1 MGRGELGEGTRRGE
15 WHTGRRPAVVGCA
28 GSGFGREL
36 GRMEARAE
44 LGRRGLAEVVA
55 DGCFGGLER
64 MSSCMVNAR
73 SQHCWAKPSVAPG
86 VRRSGQP
93 T

>member
-1 MGRGELGEGTRRGE
+1 MGRRELGEGTRRGE
-15 WHTGRRPAVVGCA
+15 WHTGRRPAVGGCA

-36 GRMEARAE
+36 SRTETRAE
-44 LGRRGLAEVVA
+44 PGRKRT
-55 DGCFGGLER
+55 GGGGRIRTRRLER
-64 MSSCMVNAR
+64 MSTAKVNAK
-73 SQHCWAKPSVAPG
+73 SQHRWAKPSVAPG